1 MGMLKEF
8 KEFASKGNAIDM
20 AVGLIVGAGF
30 GKIINSL
37 VNDVLMPPL
46 GLLIGGVDFKNLKIT
61 LKAATILEPAV
72 TMNIGIFIN
81 TVVDFTIIAFTI
93 FLVIKGMNVVR
104 TKKQEQQKTESPK

>member
-1 MGMLKEF
+1 MSMLNEF

-72 TMNIGIFIN
+72 SMNIGMFIN
-81 TVVDFTIIAFTI
+81 TVVDFSIVAFTI
-93 FLVIKGMNVVR
+93 FLVIKGMNVLKAD
-104 TKKQEQQKTESPK
+104 KKEQPKKEEAK